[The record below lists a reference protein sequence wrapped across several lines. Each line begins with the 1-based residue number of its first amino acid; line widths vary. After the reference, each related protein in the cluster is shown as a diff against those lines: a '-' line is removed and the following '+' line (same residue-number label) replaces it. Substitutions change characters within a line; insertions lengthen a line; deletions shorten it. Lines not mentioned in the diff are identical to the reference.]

1 MASDPRDPKQPEQTP
16 DVRLEEVRQ
25 SDLSESR
32 VNEDFLEWLKT
43 KGMNYLLVA
52 LAALVGFLWWV
63 RFQEGRDEKRDTAW
77 VQYANAANAT
87 AGPELLEQVAA
98 TPAVAEVDGIAS
110 LARINAAERYLQ
122 AVLAGRQLRSEM
134 VTDAADAEPAPL
146 DEATRATYLDRAD
159 TLYAAVVTADDGSDG
174 MMIHAWTA
182 LNGRASVAEA
192 RADGEAAATLYEQAA
207 ARVEGWYPELAARSR
222 AFAETAG
229 RFSDPVTLPPA
240 SEIRTANATAPRP
253 RPVSGDPVLEA
264 IIDPAAADDAATDE
278 ADAGS

>member
-1 MASDPRDPKQPEQTP
+1 MASDPRDPKQPDPTP
-16 DVRLEEVRQ
+16 DVRLGEVRQ
-25 SDLSESR
+25 SDLTESR

-43 KGMNYLLVA
+43 KGMNYLLVV

-63 RFQEGRDEKRDTAW
+63 RFQEGRDQKRDDAW
-77 VQYANAANAT
+77 VQYANATNAT

-98 TPAVAEVDGIAS
+98 TPAVAEVDGIAA

-122 AVLAGRQLRSEM
+122 AVLSGRQLRSGAVAE
-134 VTDAADAEPAPL
+134 AADAEPAPL
-146 DEATRATYLDRAD
+146 DEATRVSYLDRAD
-159 TLYAAVVTADDGSDG
+159 ALYAAVVSADDGSDG
-174 MMIHAWTA
+174 MTIHAWTA

-192 RADGEAAATLYEQAA
+192 RADGEGAARLYEQAA

-222 AFAETAG
+222 AFAATAG

-240 SEIRTANATAPRP
+240 SEVRTANATAPRP
-253 RPVSGDPVLEA
+253 QPVTADPTLEA
-264 IIDPAAADDAATDE
+264 IIEPADG